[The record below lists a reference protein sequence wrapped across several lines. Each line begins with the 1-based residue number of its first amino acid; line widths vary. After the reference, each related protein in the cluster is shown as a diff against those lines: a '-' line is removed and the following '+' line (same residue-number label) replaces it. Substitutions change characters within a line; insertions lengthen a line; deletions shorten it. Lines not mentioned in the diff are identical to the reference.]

1 MEFSH
6 KFYNTT
12 ALAWEGMRQA
22 ILDAKSSVYWEIFAL
37 VDDLAGKPFID
48 LLCAK
53 AQAGLDVKLITD
65 AIGSFYLSKDAINRL
80 KKSGVKFFMFNNLRP
95 ELALQNWLRRVWHRT
110 HRKVLI
116 IDREVVF
123 IGGVNVAQYAALWH
137 DLHLRLTGKI
147 VIPILFS
154 FAKSYIK
161 AGGDKKDVA
170 DLLRPKIF
178 PNLEEIKEKINF
190 IFHSPWR
197 DTVRSPF
204 KNFYKQALGTAKEK
218 FNLLTPYYVPD
229 RHFLELVSQAK
240 KRGVNVN
247 IMIPWRTDERVMRY
261 FASMLYGVSSKAGA
275 VFYFLKNMNHGKAVS
290 VDNKLGMVGSANLTP
305 RSFYINHEAGVTF
318 SDEHM
323 VEELNN
329 ILDDWKKE
337 AMPLSEINIGKK
349 VGWTKRFKDWWM
361 NKIRDYV

>member
-12 ALAWEGMRQA
+12 TLAWEGMRQA
-22 ILDAKSSVYWEIFAL
+22 ILEAKTSVYWEIFTL

-53 AQAGLDVKLITD
+53 AKEGLDVKLITD
-65 AIGSFYLSKDAINRL
+65 AFGSFSLSNDAVARL
-80 KKSGVKFFMFNNLRP
+80 KNSGVKFLVFNNFRP
-95 ELALQNWLRRVWHRT
+95 EFSLQNWWRKAWHRT

-123 IGGVNVAQYAALWH
+123 IGGVNVAQFATHWQ

-147 VIPILFS
+147 VLPIMFS
-154 FAKSYIK
+154 FAKSYVR
-161 AGGDKKDVA
+161 AGGDKKEVE
-170 DLLRPKIF
+170 DLLRPKLF
-178 PNLEEIKEKINF
+178 PNLEEIREKINF
-190 IFHSPWR
+190 IFHSPFR
-197 DTVRSPF
+197 STIKSPF
-204 KNFYKQALGTAKEK
+204 KNFYKTALGTAKEK

-229 RHFLELVSQAK
+229 KHFLELVSRAK

-247 IMIPWRTDERVMRY
+247 IIIPWRSDERIMRY
-261 FASMLYGVSSKAGA
+261 LASMLYGVSAKAGA
-275 VFYFLKNMNHGKAVS
+275 VFYFLKKMNHGKAVS

-305 RSFYINHEAGVTF
+305 RSFYINQEAGVTF
-318 SDEHM
+318 SDQHM

-329 ILDDWKKE
+329 ILDDWKSE
-337 AMPLSEINIGKK
+337 AIPLADLGLNNK
-349 VGWTKRFKDWWM
+349 VGWTRKFKDWWM
-361 NKIRDYV
+361 NKLRDYV